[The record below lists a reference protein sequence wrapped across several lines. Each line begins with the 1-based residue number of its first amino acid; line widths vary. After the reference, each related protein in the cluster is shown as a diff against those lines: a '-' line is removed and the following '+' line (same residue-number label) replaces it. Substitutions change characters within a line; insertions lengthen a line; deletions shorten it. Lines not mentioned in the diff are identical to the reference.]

1 MKSRVMFVWRCI
13 RRTSLTSVP
22 AWQKWLVPPF
32 PTQDPPT
39 PVVHYCHIA
48 HSKLW
53 QLFKKN
59 NWPKL
64 PGGMILLVPGR
75 KSPPHLPADGVIY
88 APDSYPPSVTTQ
100 IWKLPSYAVWKPRNY
115 RLKRWCF
122 TNHLSICSGC
132 LLVSSTNGAWQ
143 DASLHSKYPCNSS
156 LCDGVFVNHHVLKQK
171 RYTSEMCFWSAWIAE
186 CTVRCSLMVSNYVA
200 LV

>member
-1 MKSRVMFVWRCI
+1 MHQAYQPDFC
-13 RRTSLTSVP
+13 TSLTEVVGSSLP
-22 AWQKWLVPPF
+22 HPRSTHTCGTLLSYCALQIMAAFQEKQLAKIAR
-32 PTQDPPT
+32 QDDS
-39 PVVHYCHIA
+39 ISA
-48 HSKLW
+48 R
-53 QLFKKN
+53 
-59 NWPKL
+59 
-64 PGGMILLVPGR
+64 R

-186 CTVRCSLMVSNYVA
+186 CTVQCSLMVSSYVA